1 MEQFKSFIAE
11 AEDEKY
17 RIVVIS
23 AEKGDKAIT
32 AKRMEEEAN
41 KLKYPIYVA
50 GMDGTYTKFENGVRT
65 VHKSDDDKGFEIYVN
80 NTVIFVRGTPE
91 RDSWLDL
98 VSQLEKAGYCVVNSR
113 DCMELASDKYRTYL
127 RLQDF
132 GLTQPKTVL
141 IPNENGELAS

>member
-65 VHKSDDDKGFEIYVN
+65 VHKSDDDKAIAAIQMIMKIPGLNIA
-80 NTVIFVRGTPE
+80 
-91 RDSWLDL
+91 
-98 VSQLEKAGYCVVNSR
+98 KAGFAV
-113 DCMELASDKYRTYL
+113 
-127 RLQDF
+127 Q
-132 GLTQPKTVL
+132 LTL
-141 IPNENGELAS
+141 GF

>member
-50 GMDGTYTKFENGVRT
+50 GMDVTY
-65 VHKSDDDKGFEIYVN
+65 S
-80 NTVIFVRGTPE
+80 
-91 RDSWLDL
+91 
-98 VSQLEKAGYCVVNSR
+98 
-113 DCMELASDKYRTYL
+113 
-127 RLQDF
+127 
-132 GLTQPKTVL
+132 
-141 IPNENGELAS
+141 